1 MRPYITFVTTVCSRF
16 ALLFALTA
24 LWLPAWPATNVSG
37 AISVDT
43 VWDDPVYVV
52 TGSVSVIAEVTLTIQ
67 PGTVIKFNG
76 ARVLDIQ
83 GQLLAEG
90 TEAEPIHFSDVR
102 DDTVGGDTNG
112 DDDATAPAAGW
123 WRGIQPRDA
132 GSATLAHVSVRYAG
146 HRSSAGSGQA
156 GIWHRG
162 TGALSVTDSVVL
174 DSARYGIF
182 IENSTAAHSITATR
196 LLNNGLDGIRA
207 TGAATGLQIV
217 ANRIEG
223 SGGNGIT
230 LVDLGMPVSVSGN
243 QVQANGAHG
252 IEIQNSE
259 GDFHRN
265 VVRGNSISG
274 FRIAGA
280 SATPHLR
287 RNVVM
292 FNPIGIDVGTGADP
306 LIGGSAEDGNDLAAN
321 AEFSVR
327 NSDSSLTINARF
339 NWWGDPSGPFHPEDN
354 PGGLGNEVSDWV
366 DFSDFLDESTYDR
379 VFRDRFEALDNT
391 GA

>member
-1 MRPYITFVTTVCSRF
+1 MQPFIMFVFTLCSRS

-24 LWLPAWPATNVSG
+24 LCLPAWSATNVSG
-37 AISVDT
+37 TISVDT
-43 VWDDPVYVV
+43 VWDDPIYLVA
-52 TGSVSVIAEVTLTIQ
+52 GSVSVIPDVTLTIQ
-67 PGTVIKFNG
+67 PGTVFKFNESL
-76 ARVLDIQ
+76 VLDIQ

-90 TEAEPIHFSDVR
+90 TAAEPIHFTDVR

-112 DDDATAPAAGW
+112 DGDATAPAAGW
-123 WRGIQPRDA
+123 WRGIELRGA

-146 HRSSAGSGQA
+146 HRSGFSSGEA
-156 GIWHRG
+156 GIWHQG

-182 IENSTAAHSITATR
+182 IENSMAAHSITATR
-196 LLNNGLDGIRA
+196 LLHNGLDGIRVNGA
-207 TGAATGLQIV
+207 TTGLQMF

-252 IEIQNSE
+252 IEIRNGE

-265 VVRGNSISG
+265 VVRGNGASG
-274 FRIAGA
+274 FRIVGA

-292 FNPIGIDVGTGADP
+292 LNPIGIDVDTGADP

-321 AEFSVR
+321 TEFGVR

-379 VFRDRFEALDNT
+379 LFRDRFEALDNT